1 MTVLSGKA
9 RCNLCQAM
17 LKPKT
22 WWFYWK
28 WCWYNSALAAQYLHF
43 ILCFWGTNC
52 FKSGRVWRQPVST
65 QYSNITDGLEAKPL
79 HKTTNFICFHL
90 NRPKG
95 FQKMLYK
102 TPQNVRI
109 HPCRECIYFSLY
121 IWAQTAQW
129 WYAVC
134 KVNMSAVRTFHNHFI
149 SDNDT
154 SLTWMASSD

>member
-9 RCNLCQAM
+9 QCNLCQAM

-22 WWFYWK
+22 WWFYWKWK

-52 FKSGRVWRQPVST
+52 FKSGRVWRRPVST
-65 QYSNITDGLEAKPL
+65 QYSNITDGLDAKPL

-95 FQKMLYK
+95 FQKCSIKPLKMSEYTHAANAFNSPFIFEHNK
-102 TPQNVRI
+102 NCTVMVR
-109 HPCRECIYFSLY
+109 C
-121 IWAQTAQW
+121 
-129 WYAVC
+129 V
-134 KVNMSAVRTFHNHFI
+134 
-149 SDNDT
+149 
-154 SLTWMASSD
+154 